1 MYKVYFNVSIITII
15 IIIIIIIIITS
26 IVSSNLFIGQMRRTN
41 YFQ

>member
-1 MYKVYFNVSIITII
+1 MYKVYFNVSIIT